1 MRPIAIVWQLPR
13 KILAQFMQRRT
24 TIEFEN
30 EVFISYAH
38 LDNQPLTEGAT
49 GWVSQFH
56 RALQIR
62 VGQLMGKEPTIWRDP
77 KLQGN
82 DYFGDE
88 LITRLPKV
96 GVLVSVLTPRY
107 VKSEWCHRELE
118 EFYKASEKRG
128 GVRVKNKAR
137 IFKVLKTPL
146 PIEQHPPE
154 VRPLLGYEF
163 FRVDPETGRARELDT
178 VFGPEAQ
185 KDFWIRLDDLAQDV
199 CALLTWLETGAEAPF
214 LAAAETDKE
223 LVYLAQTSVD
233 LKERRDAVRRDL
245 LGQGY
250 GVLPDRVLPLTVEE
264 VESAVNEA
272 LKRCRLSV
280 HLVGRNY
287 GVVPDGTDRSVEML
301 QYELAVRRTDAG
313 GFFRLVWMPTGLEI
327 EDERQRRFVE
337 ALRADPRIQDSADLL
352 ETSFEELNTQ
362 IHIRLEQAAPP
373 VAEDVNVASDASV
386 VDSIYVICDQRDLG
400 QIGPLT
406 DFLFKRYEVVLPAFE
421 GDEADVRA
429 DHEENLRSCSA
440 VLIYYGAANEL
451 WLRSELR
458 QLQKIAGLG
467 RLRPL
472 HAKAI
477 LVAPPVSPQKSQLR
491 THEALVLQQHDSFA
505 PACLE
510 PFLSELRRRSGEAQ
524 G

>member
-1 MRPIAIVWQLPR
+1 LWRPPEKGLRDSPKGGPA
-13 KILAQFMQRRT
+13 
-24 TIEFEN
+24 IEFET

-88 LITRLPKV
+88 LIARLPRV

-118 EFYKASEKRG
+118 EFYKASEKAG
-128 GVRVKNKAR
+128 GVRVMNKAR

-146 PIEQHPPE
+146 SIEQHPPE

-163 FRVDPETGRARELDT
+163 FRLDPETGRARELDT

-185 KDFWIRLDDLAQDV
+185 RDFWIRLDDLAQDV
-199 CALLTWLETGAEAPF
+199 CALLTWLENGGKDPL
-214 LAAAETDKE
+214 LAAPDTDKG

-250 GVLPDRVLPLTVEE
+250 GVLPDRALPLTVAE
-264 VESAVNEA
+264 VESAVNDA

-301 QYELAVRRTDAG
+301 QYELAVRRADAG
-313 GFFRLVWMPTGLEI
+313 GFFRLVWMPAGLEI
-327 EDERQRRFVE
+327 EDERQRRFVG

-352 ETSFEELNTQ
+352 ETTFEDLNTQ
-362 IHIRLEQAAPP
+362 IHIRLEHAAPAAA
-373 VAEDVNVASDASV
+373 VHGEAASDVSV
-386 VDSIYVICDQRDLG
+386 VDSVYVVCDQRDLG

-406 DFLFKRYEVVLPAFE
+406 DFLFERYEVVLPAFE

-451 WLRSELR
+451 WLRRELR

-467 RLRPL
+467 RSRPL
-472 HAKAI
+472 RAKAI
-477 LVAPPVSPQKSQLR
+477 LIAPPLAPQKAQLR
-491 THEALVLQQHDSFA
+491 THEALVLQQSESFE
-505 PACLE
+505 PACLQ
-510 PFLSELRRRSGEAQ
+510 PFLAQLRRRDDEAR